1 MPTQHFWFLA
11 KNRIIVRRSHV
22 QAVHHGGR
30 PCTAQL
36 CAEGNV
42 GLRRRQKASFTRMA
56 EVADESCCSTSSSW
70 SSTSLKATKAR
81 T

>member
-1 MPTQHFWFLA
+1 MSRQFTTEAGP
-11 KNRIIVRRSHV
+11 
-22 QAVHHGGR
+22 
-30 PCTAQL
+30 AQRNFARKGTSA
-36 CAEGNV
+36 CDGN
-42 GLRRRQKASFTRMA
+42 RRQSTQRFTRMA